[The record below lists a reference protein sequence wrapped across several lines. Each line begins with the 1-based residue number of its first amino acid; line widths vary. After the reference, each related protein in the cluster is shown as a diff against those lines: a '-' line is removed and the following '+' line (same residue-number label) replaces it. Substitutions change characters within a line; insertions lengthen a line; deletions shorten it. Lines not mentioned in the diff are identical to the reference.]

1 MSKVLKKYNKET
13 KQWEIISDSIV
24 NVDNIIYNGEELND
38 NNIGV
43 TNPFYNNDS
52 ASTLND
58 ALSCIGS
65 DIAELQRNVSWLAEH
80 GGGGGGNGGGGGGG
94 GGGDTPAGYGIY
106 VTYPTLENNSVYIST
121 TEVIV
126 KFMITG
132 GTQGDEVCQY
142 RYTYDDTYT
151 SQYIGCK
158 LNEVITIK
166 IDNINMVSNNT
177 THTMSINAVNSE
189 GTTIP
194 PVSFKIYESS
204 LNIALSKTKNEIS
217 NNEVLMSRNNKN
229 GLIYFDIKNGLMGS
243 DTVIKYTCNSVEY
256 TVPAYKNEKVNNTMP
271 INIWEVIGNNVNV
284 NDLYNVSIT
293 IQATLGS
300 VMNKTPELFFNVRIT
315 DPNEFTIYFDGLTYL
330 EDVESEISTP
340 TEVEQSDRLK
350 FTFKASLPVIITN
363 KNIYY
368 AIDIISED
376 ESFHEFIEGTSF
388 SDKIEEVYKQKMG
401 NAGINITA
409 PQYPLNNLAVDQRYI
424 IRIKAWTYDGGLSV
438 MREGSIVVVA
448 SNNEIYPRQH
458 NKRYDI
464 IAPHLSADTC
474 LCAWSYSAPMT
485 NGKWLSSQKYVTM
498 QNNDETIVNAEVIPY
513 NINGIDSG
521 FISSAEI
528 PYLRLQNEAYA
539 MADVSKLQSELIFMV
554 HDQYSEGFTI
564 SLTFKCDEYSDTS
577 KVVCLFG
584 ENTADMNLASGIKV
598 TLETIYWYLSSA
610 GKTYLLKAFIRQNV
624 KNTVDFVYQPTIK
637 KSVDINGN
645 ETEVPDGF
653 AYIYVN
659 GIVNAVYN
667 IGVLDSTYKFSDT
680 VYFGCDHYNGTLS
693 NYSDVNIY
701 EFAIYTK
708 ALNPLQIVVN
718 KKNAQLIGAINN
730 ENTIKDYQEWKRKN
744 LIYNEDYN
752 TEKALSYLIDRE
764 TGDFKYQS
772 YNELRANS
780 PIPIIRIDAN
790 QAKDFTE
797 AYFHA
802 DYSNDKAVTGRT
814 HSCLMYYYDPV
825 VRKEVEFNTLIALQ
839 GTSTLGYYIKNL
851 EIIVDEVCSDDP
863 SKTQLFQPREDW
875 FPEKEFTLKAD
886 IVDSSHANNATIGY
900 WINNISGLMEK
911 NPAMNAMTDEY
922 RPKDKIMYK
931 GQEKIFKHISTIDN
945 RTEIDFD
952 EKVTLKHNL
961 EGFPVIV
968 LIKFSDKNDYDLVG
982 VYSFNLGRY
991 SYYNMGLSFLKAFS
1005 RRRVSENPL
1014 EESCPALVDYYE
1026 EYSRNE
1032 RFGGDSGV
1040 LPNQIFSYEFGASAD
1055 DNTLEHQ
1062 TWTQADISILKHY
1075 GDFNFNGEQIGEN
1088 APESIW
1094 SALSN
1099 LFNITATMYGK
1110 DLSSWDLTGKYVY
1123 TYQNGAF
1130 LKTNNRYPETPDNM
1144 SVFNDYI
1151 SVNNA
1156 VAYFIIA
1163 SSFGMID
1170 SLGKNL
1176 TIRTW
1181 DGGKKWWTCF
1191 YDMDTALG
1199 LSNEGAENI
1208 PEDVFVDRF
1217 KNITEIG
1224 KETVMQVLYHTKEDS
1239 GYNAYYSKLWAILRD
1254 SDFLYNYTG
1263 SRENKLY
1270 ENTWTQL
1277 RRTGGPFDSHMN
1289 FVNLMTEHIGM
1300 CGELLYNYDYNS
1312 KYIINSSNLSML
1324 HGLRIEFVRSWLK
1337 NRFYFLDGV
1346 FENKTIAATY
1356 LDSPFYTNAFN
1367 VTNEG
1372 HPKTQIG
1379 YIPYTFKSTAPI
1391 FIKVNTG
1398 NVGQTD
1404 FETQGKYFLPKN
1416 TVTTINTPEH
1426 TSRKQTNFTSSS
1438 VLTQFEGL
1446 NGIGVVNM
1454 NTNNSPRFNVLPEL
1468 VNFNIAG
1475 TTSLDALPIDFQK
1488 VFMYKDET
1496 TKEPN
1501 GKITGPSCLESLT
1514 LTSTK
1519 VVNDGEYPI
1528 DLKSFTKIKNI
1539 DISSSN
1545 VTSLVLPNSTLHTLR
1560 INGSYLREFN
1570 MSNQPLLKTIDFTGC
1585 NKLTSVNIVN
1595 CESLEELVFDNM
1607 LVLQT
1612 INLQSCKG
1620 LKKLTVKKCDSLV
1633 TLMVADAP
1641 QLSTINLNYLTNP
1654 SLSITLPIDN
1664 VNTLSINTIVT
1675 KNPLVLSYNNE
1686 NSFKQLTSL
1695 TINNWPFLPKIIYK
1709 NGQNI
1714 IPDETYCLYEYTKEG
1729 KQYQVKG
1736 SKLIPEDATN
1746 VTLLSGSETEDI
1758 VFDFSKFTSL
1768 KASSVI
1774 LSGIK
1779 TIKYLRLPEPS
1790 GTYYDILENAINLTE
1805 IVRMFGSYRII
1816 KANFNN
1822 RKGFYLNEPEA
1833 YSDYNK
1839 DLEIEGVEYVDV
1851 QTNPYFTNL
1860 KIDTNDLSG
1869 KFSTTSLSYD
1879 DVIYIMKQCSK
1890 VTNLNSTFSN
1900 TNFIIDHTKIMPVN
1914 LFKWCENVTSID
1926 KLFSGCQVRCFLPNG
1941 LLEPLKKITTFNNV
1955 FESGSVE
1962 SDSEGDIEGTMVTY
1976 SYGIDY
1982 SIPFFPEGNKI
1993 TEIKGFSPVAI
2004 YEDDVNLLEAYADT
2018 GLTYFYANKLLKNL
2032 DELVTIEESFNLC
2045 AIDFRK
2051 NNGAKLFTNTP
2062 KLKNIINSFLEING
2076 ETGNPGL
2083 DSEGNPYV
2091 DDVFGAESIEFISI
2105 AFSFHKD
2112 SNMYIYF
2119 GDNFFNNIKDTIS
2132 YIGCGYTT
2140 DGPNAEIV
2148 PNISDAGSFLSGFV
2162 NKLINTKTC
2171 KDGVFPYDILKEC
2184 INLTEI
2190 NGLFKGLKGD
2200 SSIIYD
2206 IPKDMFVNNTKLTNI
2221 SSFFAEMKLNYHLTS
2236 ESFINNKIVNFNS
2249 VFKDNLNQG
2258 KCGQIPYRL
2267 FYQSGG
2273 NYITNLREALRC
2285 GTLFD
2290 IEHYTC
2296 SEENVRKHLT
2306 FVDENGLTTINP
2318 YLYDG
2323 TIEFYDKYI
2332 KGGII
2337 EDIYN
2342 LYQCIDNSEE
2352 IPSNLQKYVNS
2363 EGTPLYNPLH
2373 EVYINAIKDYAWLKD
2388 LKNLIRS
2395 DCFMDDNT
2403 YEESKCYNYFCPPD
2417 IFNYCKNVSTLDLDN
2432 VFTCKQNSSTTNTG
2446 MTGYRGRIP
2455 EHIFDNITNISKL
2468 NAIFSGC
2475 ENIMPH
2481 RNGYS
2486 TVSLTEDN
2494 KQETKYHAGIMYP
2507 RGLFDK
2513 LTNLK
2518 TLSKVFAN
2526 NYVWGLCVIEPDMFG
2541 SVGKNV
2547 TSIASLFE
2555 GCTFIKLSN
2564 HTVEQIESGLFD
2576 SFGVLKNISGLFSQC
2591 TNIGLTKAI
2600 FTNTIHPW
2608 LTDVSNFMFATTL
2621 ISAIEVPEFWTW
2633 TYPPEK
2639 IGNCYSEVTPIP
2651 LNNDSIPELY
2661 KMEIL

>member
-80 GGGGGGNGGGGGGG
+80 GGGGGGNGGGGGG

-388 SDKIEEVYKQKMG
+388 SDEIEEVYKQKMG

-409 PQYPLNNLAVDQRYI
+409 PQYPLNNLTVDQRYI

-438 MREGSIVVVA
+438 MREGSIVVLA

-498 QNNDETIVNAEVIPY
+498 QNNDETIISAEIIPY
-513 NINGIDSG
+513 NINGVDSG

-584 ENTADMNLASGIKV
+584 ENTSDMNLATGIKV
-598 TLETIYWYLSSA
+598 TLETIYWYLSSG

-1270 ENTWTQL
+1270 ENAWTQL

-1324 HGLRIEFVRSWLK
+1324 HGLRIEYVRSWLK

-1346 FENKTIAATY
+1346 FENKTVAATY

-1501 GKITGPSCLESLT
+1501 GKITGPSCLET
-1514 LTSTK
+1514 LVLSSTK

-1528 DLKSFTKIKNI
+1528 DLHSFTKIKTI
-1539 DISSSN
+1539 DISNSN

-1560 INGSYLREFN
+1560 INGSSLREFN
-1570 MSNQPLLKTIDFTGC
+1570 MSNQPLLKTVDFNGC
-1585 NKLTSVNIVN
+1585 NKLTSINIVN
-1595 CESLEELVFDNM
+1595 CEGLEELVFNEM
-1607 LVLQT
+1607 NVVQKIT
-1612 INLQSCKG
+1612 LQSCKG

-1633 TLMVADAP
+1633 TLLVADAP
-1641 QLSTINLNYLTNP
+1641 LLTTITLDYLINP

-1664 VNTLSINTIVT
+1664 VNSLSISNIITT
-1675 KNPLVLSYNNE
+1675 KPLTLSYNNE
-1686 NSFKQLTSL
+1686 DSFKQLKDL
-1695 TINNWPFLPKIIYK
+1695 IINGWNNLPKIIYK
-1709 NGQNI
+1709 NGQNE
-1714 IPDETYCLYEYTKEG
+1714 IPQETYCLYEYTKDNV
-1729 KQYQVKG
+1729 KYTVKG
-1736 SKLIPEDATN
+1736 SKLIPEDATD
-1746 VTLLSGSETEDI
+1746 VKLLSGSEDTDI
-1758 VFDFSKFTSL
+1758 VFDFSRFTSL
-1768 KASSVI
+1768 NP
-1774 LSGIK
+1774 LSLVLKGIQ
-1779 TIKYLRLPEPS
+1779 TIKYVRLPETS
-1790 GTYYDILENAINLTE
+1790 NTYFDIYSDTVSLTNLT
-1805 IVRMFGSYRII
+1805 RLFGSYRLT
-1816 KANFNN
+1816 KQGFSN
-1822 RKGFYLNEPEA
+1822 KKLFYLNEIDT
-1833 YSDYNK
+1833 YSENNQNLDIK
-1839 DLEIEGVEYVDV
+1839 GVEYVDV
-1851 QTNPYFTNL
+1851 KEHPYFTNL
-1860 KIDTNDLSG
+1860 KIDTSDLSS
-1869 KFSTTSLSYD
+1869 KFNSTSFSYE
-1879 DVIYIMKQCSK
+1879 DVVYILKQCSK
-1890 VTNLNSTFSN
+1890 VNNLYNTFAN
-1900 TNFIIDHTKIMPVN
+1900 TKVIIDPSKTIPSN

-1926 KLFSGCQVRCFLPNG
+1926 KLFYDCAISCFLPSD
-1941 LLEPLKKITTFNNV
+1941 LLVPLTLLTTFNDV
-1955 FESGSVE
+1955 FGNGMSV
-1962 SDSEGDIEGTMVTY
+1962 SVNSSEEMALRM

-1982 SIPFFPEGNKI
+1982 SIPFFPEGNQI

-2004 YEDDVNLLEAYADT
+2004 YPDDINIVDAYVNT
-2018 GLTYFYANKLLKNL
+2018 GLTHFYANKLLKNL
-2032 DELVTIEESFNLC
+2032 EELTHIEESFHQC
-2045 AIDFRK
+2045 GIDFRK
-2051 NNGAKLFTNTP
+2051 NSTKLFENTP
-2062 KLKNIINSFLEING
+2062 KLKNIVNSFLEING
-2076 ETGNPGL
+2076 ETGSNGL
-2083 DSEGNPYV
+2083 DSENNPIV
-2091 DDVFGAESIEFISI
+2091 DDVFGATSLEIISN
-2105 AFSFHKD
+2105 AFNFNKD
-2112 SNMYIYF
+2112 SKMYVYF
-2119 GDNFFNNIKDTIS
+2119 GEDFFDKLKDTLY
-2132 YIGCGYTT
+2132 YIGCGYTLIENT
-2140 DGPNAEIV
+2140 GEIV
-2148 PNISDAGSFLSGFV
+2148 PNMSDSGSFLYGNV
-2162 NKLINTKTC
+2162 TKLINKDKC
-2171 KDGVFPYDILKEC
+2171 DDGVFPYNILSNCKK
-2184 INLTEI
+2184 LTEI
-2190 NGLFKGLKGD
+2190 CGLFNGLSGKTD
-2200 SSIIYD
+2200 VIYE
-2206 IPKDMFVNNTKLTNI
+2206 IPKNMFINNTKLTNI
-2221 SSFFAEMKLNYHLTS
+2221 SSFFEGMKLNYKLTPN
-2236 ESFINNKIVNFNS
+2236 SFINNSIVNFSN
-2249 VFKDNLNQG
+2249 VFHDKLKQG
-2258 KCGQIPYRL
+2258 KTGQIPYHL
-2267 FYQSGG
+2267 FYQRKG
-2273 NYITNLREALRC
+2273 NVITNLNNALKC
-2285 GTLFD
+2285 GVLSN
-2290 IEHYTC
+2290 IQHYIC
-2296 SEENVRKHLT
+2296 SDETYNEYLT
-2306 FVDENGLTTINP
+2306 YTDTNGLLTINP
-2318 YLYDG
+2318 YIYDG
-2323 TIEFYDKYI
+2323 SVEFYDNYI
-2332 KGGII
+2332 KGKLI

-2342 LYQCIDNSEE
+2342 LYQYIDNGEE
-2352 IPSNLQKYVNS
+2352 VPDNLKKYLDNN
-2363 EGTPLYNPLH
+2363 GMPLYNKLH
-2373 EVYINAIKDYAWLKD
+2373 EVYINTISEIDWLRD
-2388 LKNLIRS
+2388 SKNLIRT
-2395 DCFMDDNT
+2395 DCYIGDAT
-2403 YEESKCYNYFCPPD
+2403 YEEAQKYNYFCPPD
-2417 IFNYCKNVSTLDLDN
+2417 VLNYCDNIPSLNLNNIFSCSLSSSNIDTKTL
-2432 VFTCKQNSSTTNTG
+2432 F
-2446 MTGYRGRIP
+2446 GYRGRIP
-2455 EHIFDNITNISKL
+2455 EHIFDNVTNINL
-2468 NAIFSGC
+2468 LQGVFSGC

-2481 RNGYS
+2481 KNGYS
-2486 TVSLTEDN
+2486 KTIINEDQQ
-2494 KQETKYHAGIMYP
+2494 QETIYYPGIMYP
-2507 RGLFDK
+2507 RGLFSK

-2518 TLSKVFAN
+2518 TLSSMFISN
-2526 NYVWGLCVIEPDMFG
+2526 NIWGLCVLEPEMFG
-2541 SVGKNV
+2541 QIGKN
-2547 TSIASLFE
+2547 IISLANLFDS
-2555 GCTFIKLSN
+2555 CNFVRTNS
-2564 HTVEQIESGLFD
+2564 HTIEQIENGLFN
-2576 SFGVLKNISGLFSQC
+2576 SFTIIKDIGGLFSQC
-2591 TNIGLTKAI
+2591 VNISLYKDI
-2600 FTNTIHPW
+2600 FSNTIHPW
-2608 LTDVSNFMFATTL
+2608 LTNVSNFMYATSL
-2621 ISAIEVPEFWTW
+2621 RSAIEVPEFWKW
-2633 TYPPEK
+2633 TYPPER
-2639 IGNCYSEVTPIP
+2639 ISGCYSEVSPQP
-2651 LNNDSIPELY
+2651 LNYDSIPEIY
-2661 KMEIL
+2661 KTQEI

>member
-13 KQWEIISDSIV
+13 KKWEIITDTIINVDSISF
-24 NVDNIIYNGEELND
+24 NGEELND
-38 NNIGV
+38 NNIGI
-43 TNPFYNNDS
+43 TNPYYNNSDS

-58 ALSCIGS
+58 ALSCIGTE
-65 DIAELQRNVSWLAEH
+65 IAELQRNVSWLAEH

-94 GGGDTPAGYGIY
+94 GGGGDSTAYGIY
-106 VTYPTLENNSVYIST
+106 LTYPTLENNSVYIST

-132 GTQGDEVCQY
+132 GTSDEVCQY

-158 LNEVITIK
+158 TNEVITIK
-166 IDNINMVSNNT
+166 IDNINMVTNNT

-256 TVPAYKNEKVNNTMP
+256 TVPAYKNEKVNNTIP

-284 NDLYNVSIT
+284 NDLYTVSIT

-300 VMNKTPELFFNVRIT
+300 VMNKTPDLNFNVRIT

-330 EDVESEISTP
+330 EDVEDGLSTP

-368 AIDIISED
+368 AIDIISENG
-376 ESFHEFIEGTSF
+376 EFHEYIEGTSF
-388 SDKIEEVYKQKMG
+388 SDEIESVYQQKMG
-401 NAGINITA
+401 NAGINLTA

-424 IRIKAWTYDGGLSV
+424 IRVKAWTYDGGLNV
-438 MREGSIVVVA
+438 MREGSIVVAA

-498 QNNDETIVNAEVIPY
+498 QNNDETIVNAELIPY
-513 NINGIDSG
+513 NINGVDSG

-539 MADVSKLQSELIFMV
+539 IADVSKLQTELIFMV
-554 HDQYSEGFTI
+554 NENYSEGFTI

-598 TLETIYWYLSSA
+598 TLETIYWYLSSG
-610 GKTYLLKAFIRQNV
+610 GKTYLLKGFIRQNV
-624 KNTVDFVYQPTIK
+624 KNTIDFVYQPTIK

-667 IGVLDSTYKFSDT
+667 IGVLDSTYKFSDF
-680 VYFGCDHYNGTLS
+680 VYFGCDNYNGTLS

-718 KKNAQLIGAINN
+718 KKNAQLNGSVNN
-730 ENTIKDYQEWKRKN
+730 ENVIKDYQEWKRKN

-752 TEKALSYLIDRE
+752 TERALSYLIDNE
-764 TGDFKYQS
+764 TGGFKYQS

-851 EIIVDEVCSDDP
+851 EIIIDEVCSDDP

-945 RTEIDFD
+945 KTEIDFD

-991 SYYNMGLSFLKAFS
+991 SYFNMGLSFLKAFS
-1005 RRRVSENPL
+1005 RRRVAENPL

-1032 RFGGDSGV
+1032 RFGGDGGV

-1062 TWTQADISILKHY
+1062 TWTQADISVLKHY

-1088 APESIW
+1088 APESMW
-1094 SALSN
+1094 KALSS

-1130 LKTNNRYPETPDNM
+1130 LKTNNRYPETADNM

-1163 SSFGMID
+1163 SAFGMID

-1217 KNITEIG
+1217 KNVTEAG
-1224 KETVMQVLYHTKEDS
+1224 KETVMEILYHTKEDS

-1254 SDFLYNYTG
+1254 SDFIYNYTG

-1270 ENTWTQL
+1270 ENAWTTL
-1277 RRTGGPFDSHMN
+1277 RRTGGPFDTHMN

-1324 HGLRIEFVRSWLK
+1324 HGLRIEYVRSWLK

-1545 VTSLVLPNSTLHTLR
+1545 VTSLVLPNSTLHNLR

-1585 NKLTSVNIVN
+1585 NRLTSINITN
-1595 CESLEELVFDNM
+1595 CEGLEELTFDS
-1607 LVLQT
+1607 LTVLQT

-1620 LKKLTVKKCDSLV
+1620 LKKLIVKKCDSLV
-1633 TLMVADAP
+1633 NLLVADAP
-1641 QLSTINLNYLTNP
+1641 LLSLVDLNYLTNP
-1654 SLSITLPIDN
+1654 QLSITLPIDN
-1664 VNTLSINTIVT
+1664 LSSLTINTIISS
-1675 KNPLVLSYNNE
+1675 KPLTLLYNNE
-1686 NSFKQLTSL
+1686 NSFKQLTTLNIS
-1695 TINNWPFLPKIIYK
+1695 NWSTLPKIIYK
-1709 NGQNI
+1709 NGQTV
-1714 IPDETYCLYEYTKEG
+1714 IPDETYCLYEYTKDE
-1729 KQYQVKG
+1729 VKYTVRG
-1736 SKLIPEDATN
+1736 SKFIPEDAEDI
-1746 VTLLSGSETEDI
+1746 VLLEGSETEDI

-1768 KASSVI
+1768 QPSLVV

-1779 TIKYLRLPEPS
+1779 TIKYLRLPEPPT
-1790 GTYYDILENAINLTE
+1790 TYYEILDSALNLSE
-1805 IVRMFGSYRII
+1805 LVRIFGSYKIT
-1816 KANFNN
+1816 KANLNN
-1822 RKGFYLNEPEA
+1822 KKGFYLNEPEH
-1833 YSDYNK
+1833 YSEYNK
-1839 DLEIEGVEYVDV
+1839 DLDIEGVEYVDV
-1851 QTNPYFTNL
+1851 KLNPYFTNI
-1860 KIDTNDLSG
+1860 KIDTNDLSF
-1869 KFSTTSLSYD
+1869 KFSNTSLLYD
-1879 DVIYIMKQCSK
+1879 DAIYILKQCSN
-1890 VTNLNSTFSN
+1890 VTNLTNTFASTKF
-1900 TNFIIDHTKIMPVN
+1900 TIDHTKVMPVN
-1914 LFKWCENVTSID
+1914 LFKWCEKVTSID
-1926 KLFSGCQVRCFLPNG
+1926 KIFSGCAIHCFLPNG
-1941 LLEPLKKITTFNNV
+1941 LLDPLKKITTFINV
-1955 FESGSVE
+1955 FSAGGANSESTEMENGIVS
-1962 SDSEGDIEGTMVTY
+1962 Y

-1993 TEIKGFSPVAI
+1993 THISDFTPVAI
-2004 YEDDVNLLEAYADT
+2004 YEDDIHLLEAYANT
-2018 GLTYFYANKLLKNL
+2018 GLTHFYANKLLKNL
-2032 DELVTIEESFNLC
+2032 DELETIENSFSNC
-2045 AIDFRK
+2045 AIDFTR
-2051 NNGAKLFTNTP
+2051 NSGAKLFTNTP
-2062 KLKNIINSFLEING
+2062 KLKNILNSFIDING
-2076 ETGNPGL
+2076 RTGNPGL

-2091 DDVFGAESIEFISI
+2091 DDLFGAESLEMIST
-2105 AFSFHKD
+2105 AFSFQKD
-2112 SNMYIYF
+2112 SNMCVYF
-2119 GDNFFNNIKDTIS
+2119 GDDFFDKVKDTIY

-2140 DGPNAEIV
+2140 DAGTGEII
-2148 PNISDAGSFLSGFV
+2148 NNKTDEGSFLTGTIT
-2162 NKLINTKTC
+2162 KLINTSKC
-2171 KDGVFPYDILKEC
+2171 DDGVFPYNIIKEC
-2184 INLTEI
+2184 TKLTELM
-2190 NGLFKGLKGD
+2190 GLFRGLKGD
-2200 SSIIYD
+2200 NEIVYEL
-2206 IPKDMFVNNTKLTNI
+2206 PKDMFVNNIKLTNV
-2221 SSFFAEMKLNYHLTS
+2221 SHFFAEMKLNYTLTS
-2236 ESFINNKIVNFNS
+2236 ESFINNKIVNFS
-2249 VFKDNLNQG
+2249 GIFKDDKTQG

-2273 NYITNLREALRC
+2273 NYITTLREALRC
-2285 GTLFD
+2285 GTLFNV
-2290 IEHYTC
+2290 EHYTC
-2296 SEENVRKHLT
+2296 SDEVFTKHLT
-2306 FVDENGLTTINP
+2306 YVDKNGLITINP
-2318 YLYDG
+2318 YIYDG
-2323 TIEFYDKYI
+2323 TIEFYDNHI

-2342 LYQCIDNSEE
+2342 LYQFINNGEE
-2352 IPSNLQKYVNS
+2352 VPSNLRKYLDSNG
-2363 EGTPLYNPLH
+2363 EPLYNPLH
-2373 EVYINAIKDYAWLKD
+2373 EVYMTTIQEIDWLKD

-2395 DCFMDDNT
+2395 DCFTDDNT
-2403 YEESKCYNYFCPPD
+2403 YEEAKKYNYFCPPD
-2417 IFNYCKNVSTLDLDN
+2417 IFNYCNNTSSLDLES
-2432 VFTCKQNSSTTNTG
+2432 VFACKQNTTLSTS
-2446 MTGYRGRIP
+2446 MSGYKGRIP
-2455 EHIFDNITNISKL
+2455 EHLFDNVTNISKL
-2468 NAIFSGC
+2468 SSMFNGC
-2475 ENIMPH
+2475 ENIMPY

-2486 TVSLTEDN
+2486 VVVMNDEN
-2494 KQETKYHAGIMYP
+2494 KQETKYYPGIMYP
-2507 RGLFDK
+2507 KGLFSK

-2518 TLSKVFAN
+2518 TLSKMFSYN
-2526 NYVWGLCVIEPDMFG
+2526 NIWGLCVIDSDMFG
-2541 SVGKNV
+2541 SIGKNV

-2555 GCTFIKLSN
+2555 GCNFIRPTA
-2564 HTVEQIESGLFD
+2564 HTVEQIENGLFD
-2576 SFGVLKNISGLFSQC
+2576 SFGVLKDISGLFSQC
-2591 TNIGLTKAI
+2591 VNIALTKEI

-2608 LTDVSNFMFATTL
+2608 LTNVSNFMNATAL
-2621 ISAIEVPEFWTW
+2621 MRAIEVPEFWNW
-2633 TYPPEK
+2633 TYPPEQ
-2639 IGNCYSEVTPIP
+2639 ISNCYSEVYPIP

-2661 KMEIL
+2661 KMEII